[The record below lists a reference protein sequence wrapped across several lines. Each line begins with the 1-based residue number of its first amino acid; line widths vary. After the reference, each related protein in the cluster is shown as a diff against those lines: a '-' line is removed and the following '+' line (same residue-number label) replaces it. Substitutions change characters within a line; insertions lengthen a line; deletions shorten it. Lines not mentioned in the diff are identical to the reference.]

1 LARLRKT
8 TNVLAHFST
17 LTVIDLR
24 SNPLTQ
30 GFYPP
35 IIETRIVVREMAE
48 SGDPVP
54 EPFTLGKSDK
64 DKDERYASRLDM
76 GTRMLRRVYEMLVL
90 SGCGRLKV
98 LDGLDVDRC
107 VFEVKDKVW
116 ASLIRADIV
125 KGELLDDAI
134 VEQLLQEEEKP
145 IERPPPGKEGPIEES
160 ISKKEKAIME
170 EIWPAEDSFG

>member
-1 LARLRKT
+1 LAGNRLARLRKT

-35 IIETRIVVREMAE
+35 IIETRIVIREMAE

-54 EPFTLGKSDK
+54 EPFTLGKSDR

-90 SGCGRLKV
+90 SGCGRLKI

-134 VEQLLQEEEKP
+134 VEQLLDEEGEAYRASASWQRGNYRGVEFQE
-145 IERPPPGKEGPIEES
+145 GEGNNGRDMAS
-160 ISKKEKAIME
+160 
-170 EIWPAEDSFG
+170 